1 MGTSTIVAI
10 VVVIVVLAAAALLV
24 PPLLRRQR
32 LRGRFGP
39 EYNRAVEQHD
49 SRAEAERE
57 LRDRERRHAELELR
71 PLPAGARAA
80 YAERWSSV
88 QARFVDEPQGAL
100 DDADQLVTELMA
112 ERGYPVTDHEDR
124 AAMLSVDHPRAI
136 DSYRS
141 AYDTRQRADGAD
153 ATTEQLREAMVQYRT
168 LFTEL
173 LGDSDDRSDG
183 FDHDGS
189 LSREESREAPQGTL
203 AADTHAD
210 LTDDTGDTR
219 EERQARETREEQ
231 TRHIS
236 R

>member
-10 VVVIVVLAAAALLV
+10 VVVIVVLAAAALIVL
-24 PPLLRRQR
+24 PLLRRQR
-32 LRGRFGP
+32 LRGKFGP
-39 EYNRAVEQHD
+39 EYDRTIEQHD

-100 DDADQLVTELMA
+100 DDADRLVAELMA

-124 AAMLSVDHPRAI
+124 AAMLSVDHPQAI

-141 AYDTRQRADGAD
+141 AYDTRQRAGSAD

-173 LGDSDDRSDG
+173 LGDTDDHVDAY
-183 FDHDGS
+183 DHDGALPRAES
-189 LSREESREAPQGTL
+189 WEAGRTDGSAETPQQRQERENREEP
-203 AADTHAD
+203 
-210 LTDDTGDTR
+210 
-219 EERQARETREEQ
+219 
-231 TRHIS
+231 TRHVS